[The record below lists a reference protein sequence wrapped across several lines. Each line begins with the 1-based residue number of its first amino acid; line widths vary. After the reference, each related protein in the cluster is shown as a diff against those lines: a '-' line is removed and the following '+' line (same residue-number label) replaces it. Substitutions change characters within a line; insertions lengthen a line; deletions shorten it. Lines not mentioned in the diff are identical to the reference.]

1 MVGMLDSLSLKN
13 TKLGLETLEL
23 MGYDRARVRLLL
35 NRADTRVGITGDD
48 VIAIV
53 GRPPD
58 VLVPSDRDIPRSVNE
73 GTPIV
78 LADSKSQ
85 AAQAFASL
93 AQTYVRTDANGTS
106 NGNGRSRG
114 RLFRRKA

>member
-1 MVGMLDSLSLKN
+1 
-13 TKLGLETLEL
+13 
-23 MGYDRARVRLLL
+23 
-35 NRADTRVGITGDD
+35 
-48 VIAIV
+48 
-53 GRPPD
+53 
-58 VLVPSDRDIPRSVNE
+58 VPSDRDIPRSVNE

-85 AAQAFASL
+85 AAQAFTAL
-93 AQTYVRTDANGTS
+93 AQTYVRSDVNGANS